1 MEIDFDEHDG
11 ICVADLSGRLDAV
24 NSSKAENLI
33 RKKVEEGVNKIV
45 FNLENLEYISSAGLR
60 VLLIASKLL
69 RKSNGS
75 TVVCCLNENVSKVF
89 DISGFSSVIKVENT
103 LDEALELFK

>member
-69 RKSNGS
+69 RKSNCS
-75 TVVCCLNENVSKVF
+75 TVVCCLNDNVSKVF